1 MPSTKPTKGRIPSGM
16 TRSMVLNGRERLTF
30 AADFN
35 RSSALGKRDQIV
47 STEGMAAPVDL
58 FQF

>member
-1 MPSTKPTKGRIPSGM
+1 
-16 TRSMVLNGRERLTF
+16 MVLNGRERLTF